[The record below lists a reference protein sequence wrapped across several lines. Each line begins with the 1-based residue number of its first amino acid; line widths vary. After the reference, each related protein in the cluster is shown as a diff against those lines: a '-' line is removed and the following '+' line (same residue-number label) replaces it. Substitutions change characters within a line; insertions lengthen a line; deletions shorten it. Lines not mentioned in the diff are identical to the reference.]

1 MGTVYA
7 EVSDITALGI
17 PLTAQQKSAAEELLK
32 TASSKLRLHGK
43 RVGKNIDEMCDADS
57 DFADA
62 VKSVVIQSV
71 VRAVNSIST
80 NNPAVSQ
87 ASQSGLGYSASFS
100 YVNAGQSLYFLRNEL
115 KELGLKRQT
124 YGALEVYDDSGN

>member
-71 VRAVNSIST
+71 VRAVNSISNVNMAAT
-80 NNPAVSQ
+80 
-87 ASQSGLGYSASFS
+87 QSSETIGSYSYSMVYA
-100 YVNAGQSLYFLRNEL
+100 NAGQSLYFLRNEL

-124 YGALEVYDDSGN
+124 YGAVDFYETE